1 MIEIY
6 LMLKDIVSAK
16 QLQTI
21 VEDNFEQIET
31 DIWSEANIM
40 ELELS
45 DKTTIDFVSID
56 NFEMNNEDKFY
67 FEQNNFK
74 SIYCISY
81 DKEDETT
88 VIETLKLILNKYDGV
103 IGNDTD
109 SFEPIFDK
117 NNIDNL
123 TDIE

>member
-56 NFEMNNEDKFY
+56 NFEMNDEDKFY

-74 SIYCISY
+74 SVYCISY
-81 DKEDETT
+81 DKEDETI
-88 VIETLKLILNKYDGV
+88 VIKALKLILNKYDGV

>member
-1 MIEIY
+1 MIDIY
-6 LMLKDIVSAK
+6 LMLKDAVNVK
-16 QLQTI
+16 QLQTV

-56 NFEMNNEDKFY
+56 NFEMNDEDKFY
-67 FEQNNFK
+67 FEQNNFN
-74 SIYCISY
+74 SVYCISY
-81 DKEDETT
+81 NKEDETT
-88 VIETLKLILNKYDGV
+88 VIEALKFILNKYDGV

-117 NNIDNL
+117 NSIDNL

>member
-56 NFEMNNEDKFY
+56 NFEMNDEDKFY

-81 DKEDETT
+81 DKEDET
-88 VIETLKLILNKYDGV
+88 ILIKALKLILNKYDGV
-103 IGNDTD
+103 VGNDTD
-109 SFEPIFDK
+109 NFEPIFDK
-117 NNIDNL
+117 SNIDNL

>member
-56 NFEMNNEDKFY
+56 NFEMNDEDKFY

-74 SIYCISY
+74 SVYCISY
-81 DKEDETT
+81 DKEDETI
-88 VIETLKLILNKYDGV
+88 VIKALKLILNKYDGV

-117 NNIDNL
+117 SNIDNL

>member
-56 NFEMNNEDKFY
+56 NFEMNDEDKFY

-81 DKEDETT
+81 DKEDEIT

>member
-56 NFEMNNEDKFY
+56 NFEMNDEDKFY

>member
-31 DIWSEANIM
+31 DIWLEANIM

-45 DKTTIDFVSID
+45 DKTTIDFVNID
-56 NFEMNNEDKFY
+56 NFEMNDEDKFY

>member
-21 VEDNFEQIET
+21 VENNFEQIET

-56 NFEMNNEDKFY
+56 NFEMNDEDKFY

-74 SIYCISY
+74 SVYCISY
-81 DKEDETT
+81 DKEDETI
-88 VIETLKLILNKYDGV
+88 VIKALKLILNKYDGV

-117 NNIDNL
+117 SNIDNL